1 MKKPVVLLV
10 KSRSL
15 VTKVIAYNPPLGI
28 LYIAASLRARLGAD
42 VRVMD
47 ALLEPDILAAV
58 RRAVRELS
66 PCAVGIGALTAELFL
81 ARRIAAAVK
90 EESPSTPVVLGGPH
104 ASSDPAGALD
114 EPAVDAAVIGE
125 GEETFTDLVRVI
137 NSEGPGWNRPEI
149 LRKVDGLAFR
159 CAEGPELSAP
169 RALIQD
175 LDALPFPAWDLI
187 DYRRFWKL
195 NGMASP
201 SKRPY
206 LSMFTSRGCPY
217 HCVFCHQIF
226 GKTFRARSPEN
237 IADETA
243 QALRLGAKHIE
254 VLDDIANFNPDRFD
268 GMLQL
273 MLERGLNPVLSFPN
287 AVRADLLRESSLDL
301 LKRVGAGEVS
311 VAVETASERLQKL
324 IRKDLRLDKVSRA
337 IDMMEARK
345 IAMRGFFMLGL
356 PTETRA
362 EMMETIRFARNSRL
376 HFAVFFVPNPYRN
389 TELYDMYS
397 KAGKLPQGVNTIDY
411 EYISAPFNAS
421 EVPDRE
427 YHRLY
432 RWAYY
437 WFYLDPAR
445 AYRIVRDGPPGWI
458 PAHFVSMFANRL
470 AFRRLEEEK
479 VLEGGACAGK

>member
-1 MKKPVVLLV
+1 MKKPVVLLI

-15 VTKVIAYNPPLGI
+15 ASKVIAYNPPTGI
-28 LYIAASLRARLGAD
+28 LYVAASLRARLGAD
-42 VRVMD
+42 VRVID
-47 ALLEPDILAAV
+47 ALLETDILAAV

-66 PCAVGIGALTAELFL
+66 PCAVGVGALTAELFL
-81 ARRIAAAVK
+81 ANRIASVVK

-104 ASSDPAGALD
+104 ASSDPAGTLD
-114 EPAVDAAVIGE
+114 DPSVDAVVVGE
-125 GEETFTDLVRVI
+125 GEETFTELISVI
-137 NSEGPGWNRPEI
+137 CSEGPDWMRPEI
-149 LRKVDGLAFR
+149 LRRVDGLAFR
-159 CAEGPELSAP
+159 APGGVELSAP
-169 RALIQD
+169 RAFIQD

-187 DYRRFWKL
+187 DYRRYWKL
-195 NGMASP
+195 YGMASQ

-206 LSMFTSRGCPY
+206 LTMFTSRGCPY
-217 HCVFCHQIF
+217 HCVFCHHIF
-226 GKTFRARSPEN
+226 GKSFRARSPEN
-237 IADETA
+237 VAEETA

-254 VLDDIANFNPDRFD
+254 VLDDIANFDPNRFD

-311 VAVETASERLQKL
+311 VAVETASQRLQKL

-345 IAMRGFFMLGL
+345 IATRGFFMLGL

-362 EMMETIRFARNSRL
+362 EMQETMRFARNSRL

-389 TELYDMYS
+389 TELYEMYS
-397 KAGKLPQGVNTIDY
+397 RAGKLPQGLNPIDY

-421 EVPDRE
+421 EVPDPE
-427 YHRLY
+427 FHRMY

-437 WFYLDPAR
+437 GFYLNAAR
-445 AYRIVRDGPPGWI
+445 AFRVLRDGPPGWI
-458 PAHFVSMFANRL
+458 PAQFVSVFANRL

-479 VLEGGACAGK
+479 VLGGGV